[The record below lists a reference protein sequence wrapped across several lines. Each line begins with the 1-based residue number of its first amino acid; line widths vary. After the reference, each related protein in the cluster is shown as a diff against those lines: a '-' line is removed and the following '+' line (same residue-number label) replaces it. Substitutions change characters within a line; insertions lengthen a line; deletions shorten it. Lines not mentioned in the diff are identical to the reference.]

1 MTDLKNIKDI
11 LGNYEVEYDPADWVK
26 LEKSLPKSGMSGFVK
41 TTLVASAVIIIVTA
55 AIFIINSIDK
65 TKTNDQKVL
74 SQNITEQTISDNEQI
89 EDYNNTINNNI
100 VEDNSTNNNSNI
112 STEIITNPI
121 DNEKSDNSNK
131 IIKESEESNDLNKI
145 SEENN
150 NSDKIAEVTESNQND
165 ESQIKDKTPDLTK
178 LIVNYEMLSNCTP
191 AKIIFKAQNVP
202 QDCEVVWNTGDNSRI
217 SGIKAEYTYSDA
229 GVYFPEVNIIYNN
242 FILKNVKLNEIE
254 LNSPTNVKINFD
266 NSENLY
272 YFTCDKE
279 ENLDLLWSIDNQEFR
294 EREVRYTFNKSA
306 EYLISLSVVNTFGC
320 KTKVEETIKVVI
332 EHVFYLPNAFTP
344 NSNGINAEFGPIGE
358 NMDFESYQLIIVDGN
373 GKSVFTSNNVEFKW
387 NGKVN
392 NVGEKAKPGFYL
404 WEIKTIDKYGNIQT
418 KKGRVN
424 LIWN

>member
-11 LGNYEVEYDPADWVK
+11 LDNYEVEYNPKDWVK
-26 LEKSLPKSGMSGFVK
+26 LEKSLPKGGMSGFVK
-41 TTLVASAVIIIVTA
+41 TTLVASAVIIMVTA

-65 TKTNDQKVL
+65 DKTKDL
-74 SQNITEQTISDNEQI
+74 EIISQNNTEQIISENSNIEQ
-89 EDYNNTINNNI
+89 DNNTINNIIEEKQVNENTNANKTI
-100 VEDNSTNNNSNI
+100 TNQTDNEESDYSTRSVTESENSNEENKLVEENTN
-112 STEIITNPI
+112 SDEATDSKQNITNP
-121 DNEKSDNSNK
+121 ES
-131 IIKESEESNDLNKI
+131 II
-145 SEENN
+145 
-150 NSDKIAEVTESNQND
+150 V
-165 ESQIKDKTPDLTK
+165 DKTPDLSE
-178 LIVNYEMLSNCTP
+178 LIVDYNILSNCTP
-191 AKIIFKAQNVP
+191 AKIIFEAQNVP
-202 QDCEVVWNTGDNSRI
+202 ENCEVVWNTGDNSRI
-217 SGIKAEYTYSDA
+217 SGKKAEYTYNDA
-229 GVYFPEVNIIYNN
+229 GEFFPEVNIIYNN
-242 FILKNVKLNEIE
+242 FILKNVKLDEIE
-254 LNSPTNVKINFD
+254 LYNPTNVKINFD

-294 EREVRYTFNKSA
+294 EREVRYTFNKST

-320 KTKVEETIKVVI
+320 KTKVEETIKVEI

-358 NMDFESYQLIIVDGN
+358 NMDFVSYQLIIVDGN
-373 GKSVFTSNNVEFKW
+373 GKTVFTSTNVDYKW

-404 WEIKTIDKYGNIQT
+404 WEIKTIDQYENIQT